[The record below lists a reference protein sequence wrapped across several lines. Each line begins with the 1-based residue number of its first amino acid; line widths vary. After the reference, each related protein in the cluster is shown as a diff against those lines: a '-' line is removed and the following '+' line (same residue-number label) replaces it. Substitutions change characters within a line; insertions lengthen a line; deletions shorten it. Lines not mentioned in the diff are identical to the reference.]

1 VVRGGGDGS
10 QSLIGRPPPTET
22 TATTPTTPTAP
33 SSTTPSSTAPAGTTA
48 TAPLPPDR
56 STVRLAVL
64 NGTGVTGL
72 AGRTATTAEGLGYL
86 NVEKGNAPAQS
97 GASVVYYR
105 PGSREAAVQ
114 VAQDLHI
121 LGGTSPLP
129 ASGAL
134 AEAAP
139 PDADVIAV
147 LGPGQG

>member
-1 VVRGGGDGS
+1 LVE
-10 QSLIGRPPPTET
+10 RPPPTQT

-33 SSTTPSSTAPAGTTA
+33 ATTPSTSTAPADTTG

-56 STVRLAVL
+56 STVRLAIL

-72 AGRTATTAEGLGYL
+72 AGRTATTAEGQGYL
-86 NVEKGNAPAQS
+86 NVATGNAPAQT
-97 GASVVYYR
+97 GASVAYYR

-114 VAQDLHI
+114 VAQDLDI
-121 LGGTSPLP
+121 TGGVSPLP
-129 ASGAL
+129 EGGGL